1 MHPLYRGA
9 SASKYRASEVWTGK
23 GYGMKS
29 AIEERTVY
37 TVDEV
42 ARVLGIGR
50 NTAYL
55 AIRRGEIPSVRIGA
69 RILIPKVALD
79 ALLQPAG

>member
-1 MHPLYRGA
+1 
-9 SASKYRASEVWTGK
+9 
-23 GYGMKS
+23 MKS
-29 AIEERTVY
+29 ATEERTVY
-37 TVDEV
+37 TVDET

-69 RILIPKVALD
+69 RILVPKAALD
-79 ALLQPAG
+79 ALLTKAS

>member
-1 MHPLYRGA
+1 
-9 SASKYRASEVWTGK
+9 
-23 GYGMKS
+23 MKS